1 MRAFNKRRKPKHTV
15 KNKYIQ
21 VGDIVVGNVVLVFDD
36 RYFLSPYKMTK
47 RLSKDCRYTK
57 CIFKNTLT
65 MDFGY
70 ITYKYGKY
78 KSK

>member
-21 VGDIVVGNVVLVFDD
+21 VGDIVVGNVVLAFDD

-47 RLSKDCRYTK
+47 KLSKDC
-57 CIFKNTLT
+57 
-65 MDFGY
+65 
-70 ITYKYGKY
+70 
-78 KSK
+78 